1 MNQEEYLAHHGVI
14 GQKWGVRRYQNYD
27 GSLTTLGRKH
37 RGLSEKSSKA
47 VKTVEKA
54 IKKRRAE
61 RKAIK
66 EEARKASRARA
77 VELET
82 ERQAQK
88 HQKMKEEIR
97 RNPRNMYKYRD
108 QLTKEEAK
116 ELIEQIEWDRKMADI
131 RFEEYR
137 RFNSRAKEVANT
149 VTTAAT
155 ILNQGVNLYNNSALI
170 YNSIIDHQLSV
181 GAMSAEEAKKAKI
194 SKMDWP
200 NNNNEKKNDQ
210 PQNQQAA
217 NPNDQNGQGEKKKKQ
232 T

>member
-27 GSLTTLGRKH
+27 GSLTALGRKH

-47 VKTVEKA
+47 VRTIEKA

-61 RKAIK
+61 KQAIR

-82 ERQAQK
+82 ERQAQR
-88 HQKMKEEIR
+88 HQKLKEEIR

-131 RFEEYR
+131 RFDEYK

-149 VTTAAT
+149 VATAAT
-155 ILNQGVNLYNNSALI
+155 IMNQGIRLYNDSALVF
-170 YNSIIDHQLSV
+170 NSMIDHQV
-181 GAMSAEEAKKAKI
+181 RAGAMSAADGAKAKA
-194 SKMDWP
+194 KQLAW
-200 NNNNEKKNDQ
+200 EKDQ
-210 PQNQQAA
+210 
-217 NPNDQNGQGEKKKKQ
+217 KKKEEEQ
-232 T
+232 TQTDTTK

>member
-27 GSLTTLGRKH
+27 GSLTALGRKH
-37 RGLSEKSSKA
+37 RGLGEKSSKA
-47 VKTVEKA
+47 VKTIEKA

-61 RKAIK
+61 KQAIR

-82 ERQAQK
+82 ERQAQR
-88 HQKMKEEIR
+88 HQKLKEEIR

-131 RFEEYR
+131 RFDEYR

-149 VTTAAT
+149 VATAAT
-155 ILNQGVNLYNNSALI
+155 IMNQGIRLYNDSALVF
-170 YNSIIDHQLSV
+170 NSMIDHQV
-181 GAMSAEEAKKAKI
+181 RAGAMSAADGAKAKA
-194 SKMDWP
+194 KQLAW
-200 NNNNEKKNDQ
+200 EKDQ
-210 PQNQQAA
+210 
-217 NPNDQNGQGEKKKKQ
+217 KKKEEEQ
-232 T
+232 TQTDTTK

>member
-37 RGLSEKSSKA
+37 RGLGENSSKA
-47 VKTVEKA
+47 VKTIEKA

-61 RKAIK
+61 KRAIR

-82 ERQAQK
+82 ERQAQQ
-88 HQKMKEEIR
+88 HQKLKEEIR

-108 QLTKEEAK
+108 QLTKDEAK

-131 RFEEYR
+131 RFDEYR

-155 ILNQGVNLYNNSALI
+155 IMNQGIKLYNDSALVF
-170 YNSIIDHQLSV
+170 NSMIDHQV
-181 GAMSAEEAKKAKI
+181 RAGAMSAAEGAKAKA
-194 SKMDWP
+194 KQLAW
-200 NNNNEKKNDQ
+200 EKDQ
-210 PQNQQAA
+210 KKKEEEQNQT
-217 NPNDQNGQGEKKKKQ
+217 DTTK
-232 T
+232 

>member
-27 GSLTTLGRKH
+27 GSLTELGRKH

-47 VKTVEKA
+47 VKTIEKA

-61 RKAIK
+61 KRAIR

-82 ERQAQK
+82 ERQAQQ
-88 HQKMKEEIR
+88 HQKLKEEIR

-131 RFEEYR
+131 RFDEYR

-155 ILNQGVNLYNNSALI
+155 IMNQGIKLYNDSALVF
-170 YNSIIDHQLSV
+170 NSMIDHQV
-181 GAMSAEEAKKAKI
+181 RAGAMSAAEGAKAKANQLA
-194 SKMDWP
+194 W
-200 NNNNEKKNDQ
+200 EKDQ
-210 PQNQQAA
+210 
-217 NPNDQNGQGEKKKKQ
+217 KKKKEEEQNQ
-232 T
+232 TDTTK

>member
-1 MNQEEYLAHHGVI
+1 MMNQEEYLAHHGVI

-27 GSLTTLGRKH
+27 GSLTALGRKH
-37 RGLSEKSSKA
+37 RGLGEKGSKA
-47 VKTVEKA
+47 MKTVQKA

-61 RKAIK
+61 KAAIR

-88 HQKMKEEIR
+88 HQKLKEEIR

-131 RFEEYR
+131 RFDEYR

-155 ILNQGVNLYNNSALI
+155 ILNQGIRLYNDSALVF
-170 YNSIIDHQLSV
+170 NSMIDHQVKV
-181 GAMSAEEAKKAKI
+181 GAMSAAEASKAKANPLAWDKNGKKDDGGKKEEETDPAKK
-194 SKMDWP
+194 
-200 NNNNEKKNDQ
+200 
-210 PQNQQAA
+210 
-217 NPNDQNGQGEKKKKQ
+217 
-232 T
+232 

>member
-27 GSLTTLGRKH
+27 GSLTALGRKH
-37 RGLSEKSSKA
+37 RGLGENSSKA
-47 VKTVEKA
+47 VKTIEKA

-61 RKAIK
+61 KRAIR

-82 ERQAQK
+82 ERQAQQ
-88 HQKMKEEIR
+88 HQKLKEEIR

-131 RFEEYR
+131 RFDEYR

-155 ILNQGVNLYNNSALI
+155 IMNQGIKLYNDSALVF
-170 YNSIIDHQLSV
+170 NSMIDHQV
-181 GAMSAEEAKKAKI
+181 RAGAMSAAEGAKAKANQLAWDK
-194 SKMDWP
+194 SKDKDKDKDK
-200 NNNNEKKNDQ
+200 ED
-210 PQNQQAA
+210 
-217 NPNDQNGQGEKKKKQ
+217 E
-232 T
+232 

>member
-27 GSLTTLGRKH
+27 GSLTALGRKH

-47 VKTVEKA
+47 VRTIEKA

-61 RKAIK
+61 KKAIR

-82 ERQAQK
+82 ERQAQR
-88 HQKMKEEIR
+88 HQKLKEEIR

-131 RFEEYR
+131 RFDEYR

-149 VTTAAT
+149 VATAAT
-155 ILNQGVNLYNNSALI
+155 IMNQGIRLYNDSALVF
-170 YNSIIDHQLSV
+170 NSMIDHQV
-181 GAMSAEEAKKAKI
+181 RAGAMSAADGAKAKA
-194 SKMDWP
+194 KQLAW
-200 NNNNEKKNDQ
+200 EKDQ
-210 PQNQQAA
+210 
-217 NPNDQNGQGEKKKKQ
+217 KKKEEEQ
-232 T
+232 TQTDTTK

>member
-1 MNQEEYLAHHGVI
+1 MDQEEYLAHHGVI

-27 GSLTTLGRKH
+27 GSLTALGRKH
-37 RGLSEKSSKA
+37 RGLGENSSKA
-47 VKTVEKA
+47 VKTIEKA

-61 RKAIK
+61 KRAIR

-82 ERQAQK
+82 ERQAQQ
-88 HQKMKEEIR
+88 HQKLKEEIR

-108 QLTKEEAK
+108 QLTKDEAK

-131 RFEEYR
+131 RFDEYR

-155 ILNQGVNLYNNSALI
+155 ILNQGIRLYNDSALI
-170 YNSIIDHQLSV
+170 FNSMIDHQV
-181 GAMSAEEAKKAKI
+181 RAGAMSAADGAKAKA
-194 SKMDWP
+194 KQLAW
-200 NNNNEKKNDQ
+200 EKEQKKKEEEQ
-210 PQNQQAA
+210 
-217 NPNDQNGQGEKKKKQ
+217 NPNQ
-232 T
+232 TDTTK

>member
-37 RGLSEKSSKA
+37 RGLSDKSSKA

-88 HQKMKEEIR
+88 HQKLKEEIR

-149 VTTAAT
+149 VVTTAT
-155 ILNQGVNLYNNSALI
+155 IINKGISLYNDSALI
-170 YNSIIDHQLSV
+170 YNSIIDHQLAV
-181 GAMSAEEAKKAKI
+181 GAMSADEAAKAKI
-194 SKMDWP
+194 SKMGWP
-200 NNNNEKKNDQ
+200 NDKGNSKGSKKEDQ
-210 PQNQQAA
+210 
-217 NPNDQNGQGEKKKKQ
+217 EEEETK
-232 T
+232 